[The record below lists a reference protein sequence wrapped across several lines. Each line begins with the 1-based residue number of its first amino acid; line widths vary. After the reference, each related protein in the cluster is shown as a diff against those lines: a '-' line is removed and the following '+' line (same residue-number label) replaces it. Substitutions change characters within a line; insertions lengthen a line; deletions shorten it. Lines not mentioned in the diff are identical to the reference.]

1 MYQYSTRLDE
11 NTGIQIQ
18 ITYIKE
24 GRTEAAA
31 SDQDIIGEP
40 AVQMYIVI
48 WKEAVY
54 ISSAYVFLVQV
65 EHCDLRIILEDHA
78 GNDFVAYPNRFTS
91 GINFYVFTHF
101 YDLTGFPHVPELPG
115 SG

>member
-1 MYQYSTRLDE
+1 
-11 NTGIQIQ
+11 
-18 ITYIKE
+18 
-24 GRTEAAA
+24 
-31 SDQDIIGEP
+31 
-40 AVQMYIVI
+40 MYIVI

-91 GINFYVFTHF
+91 GINLYVLPIFTISPVPSCPRA
-101 YDLTGFPHVPELPG
+101 TGIKLKG
-115 SG
+115 SLLNS